1 MSIKSSDMSEILA
14 PESIIMGACMPLIVP
29 SVTKSSSKLL
39 IGVGKVSQEETAG
52 AGSDLLSSTFLTCLA
67 LVLGTGTGRFWVGVV
82 GENGVELLG
91 GCDRVGV
98 VVQLLA

>member
-1 MSIKSSDMSEILA
+1 MSEIFA

-39 IGVGKVSQEETAG
+39 IGVGKVSQEETVGKVG
-52 AGSDLLSSTFLTCLA
+52 AGSDLLSSTFLTGLA

-82 GENGVELLG
+82 DENGVELLG

>member
-39 IGVGKVSQEETAG
+39 IGVGKVSQEETVGKA
-52 AGSDLLSSTFLTCLA
+52 AADSDLLSSTFLTCLA

-82 GENGVELLG
+82 DENWGGVAG
-91 GCDRVGV
+91 WV
-98 VVQLLA
+98 

>member
-1 MSIKSSDMSEILA
+1 M
-14 PESIIMGACMPLIVP
+14 MGACMPLIVP

-39 IGVGKVSQEETAG
+39 IGVGKVVSQEETVGKAG

-82 GENGVELLG
+82 DENGVEWLG